1 MKTAHVEFPE
11 ALKELA
17 QVAGIELKA
26 RGPSTPPAVREV
38 HRAAMAEALSFF
50 RENLGR
56 SASAR
61 EYIEQRAIDGDTIE
75 AWDLGYAPDSGEALA
90 NHLRRK
96 GFDLGECKTLFL
108 VDERD
113 RGGFYDKFRG
123 RLMFPIKDE
132 RGELVAFG
140 GRLLGEGQPKYINS
154 SDTPLYRKSRVLYG
168 FDRARDRISRERKA
182 VLVEGYLDV
191 IACHRADETTA
202 VASLGTALS
211 EEHAKLLK
219 RWVEDVTILYDADE
233 AGQKAAERAVGLL
246 RNEGLRVRVALMP
259 PGEDPDTL
267 LRKAGPVAVR
277 KAVEGGLTPLQFA
290 VGQLEARRKPTEEAF
305 WTEFVAI
312 LANSPSDLEADVFVT
327 RLSQEY
333 PGTKDP
339 TSARKRIME
348 MVQAQRG
355 QRPVNEGRRQGELA
369 RPSQTQ
375 NVPLSEPMLGAEF
388 HLFRAFQ
395 ETEFRRFAWMFA
407 LQEAYFETGAA
418 IALSRAIR
426 EAFPQ
431 APPEGALASWL
442 PRLPEEQQRVMESLR
457 MDFRSEVLNE
467 ATLADAVEV
476 LKRRTARRDMVR
488 LRRRDLTAQE
498 RQEIHLRLKSLHPN
512 AQQKYVSEDEDPFA

>member
-1 MKTAHVEFPE
+1 MKTAHVEFPD

-26 RGPSTPPAVREV
+26 RGPSAPPGLREV
-38 HRAAMAEALSFF
+38 HRAAMAEALTFF
-50 RENLGR
+50 RDSLAR
-56 SASAR
+56 SAPAR
-61 EYIEQRAIDGDTIE
+61 EYLEHRSIDGATVE
-75 AWDLGYAPDSGEALA
+75 AWGLGYAPDSGEALA

-96 GFDLGECKTLFL
+96 GIELGACKPLFL
-108 VDERD
+108 VDERE

-123 RLMFPIKDE
+123 RLMFPIRDE

-168 FDRARDRISRERKA
+168 FDRARDRISKERRA

-219 RWVEDVTILYDADE
+219 RWAEDVTILYDADE

-246 RNEGLRVRVALMP
+246 RNEGVRVRVALMP
-259 PGEDPDTL
+259 KGEDPDTL
-267 LRKAGPVAVR
+267 LRKGGAVAVR

-290 VGQLEARRKPTEEAF
+290 VGQLESRRKPTEEAF
-305 WTEFVAI
+305 WTEFVEI
-312 LANSPSDLEADVFVT
+312 LANSPSDMEADVVVT
-327 RLSQEY
+327 RFSQEY

-348 MVQAQRG
+348 MVQSRRGRG
-355 QRPVNEGRRQGELA
+355 QPDRGPRRGEEVRP
-369 RPSQTQ
+369 Q
-375 NVPLSEPMLGAEF
+375 NTRSIPLSEPMLGAEF

-395 ETEFRRFAWMFA
+395 EPEFRRFAWMFA
-407 LQEAYFETGAA
+407 LQEAYFETGTA

-426 EAFPQ
+426 ETFPQ
-431 APPEGALASWL
+431 APPEGSLASWL
-442 PRLPEEQQRVMESLR
+442 SRLPEDQQRVMEDLR
-457 MDFRSEVLNE
+457 MDFRSEMLNE

-476 LKRRTARRDMVR
+476 LKKRTARRDMLR
-488 LRRRDLTAQE
+488 LRHRDLTVQE
-498 RQEIHLRLKSLHPN
+498 RQEIILRLKTLHPN
-512 AQQKYVSEDEDPFA
+512 SQQKDVSEDDDPFA